1 VGPSK
6 AVRRKNAKNLRWRK
20 TAHCFDRQGVRTG
33 SYIGIIQE
41 KKKAVASTS
50 FNGFVRSKDYREDRM
65 RGFLVVLTTVAM
77 VIAGGVT
84 ARADDYVV
92 TIKDHRFTPAEIK
105 VPANQ
110 RVTITVINEDAT
122 AEEFESSVLKVEKVV
137 AGKSK
142 GTVRIGPL
150 KPGRYP
156 FIGEY
161 NEATAKGTVI
171 AE

>member
-1 VGPSK
+1 MRSFLIIFGIVG
-6 AVRRKNAKNLRWRK
+6 L
-20 TAHCFDRQGVRTG
+20 
-33 SYIGIIQE
+33 
-41 KKKAVASTS
+41 
-50 FNGFVRSKDYREDRM
+50 
-65 RGFLVVLTTVAM
+65 
-77 VIAGGVT
+77 VT
-84 ARADDYVV
+84 AGAAAALADDYVL
-92 TIKDHRFTPAEIK
+92 TIKDHRFAPTEIK

-110 RVTITVINEDAT
+110 RVMITVINDDAT
-122 AEEFESSVLKVEKVV
+122 PEEFDSGALKVEKVV

-156 FIGEY
+156 FVGEY

>member
-1 VGPSK
+1 M
-6 AVRRKNAKNLRWRK
+6 RKLF
-20 TAHCFDRQGVRTG
+20 TVLSTVVV
-33 SYIGIIQE
+33 
-41 KKKAVASTS
+41 VA
-50 FNGFVRSKDYREDRM
+50 
-65 RGFLVVLTTVAM
+65 
-77 VIAGGVT
+77 AGAAA

-110 RVTITVINEDAT
+110 RVIITVINEDAT
-122 AEEFESSVLKVEKVV
+122 AEEFDSGALKVEKVV

-161 NEATAKGTVI
+161 NEATAKGIVV

>member
-1 VGPSK
+1 MRNLFVVLGTVAVVVVGP
-6 AVRRKNAKNLRWRK
+6 A
-20 TAHCFDRQGVRTG
+20 
-33 SYIGIIQE
+33 I
-41 KKKAVASTS
+41 
-50 FNGFVRSKDYREDRM
+50 
-65 RGFLVVLTTVAM
+65 
-77 VIAGGVT
+77 

-92 TIKDHRFTPAEIK
+92 TIKDHRFTPVEIK

-110 RVTITVINEDAT
+110 RVVITVINDDAT
-122 AEEFESSVLKVEKVV
+122 AEEFDSGALKVEKVI

-161 NEATAKGTVI
+161 NEATAKGTVV

>member
-1 VGPSK
+1 
-6 AVRRKNAKNLRWRK
+6 
-20 TAHCFDRQGVRTG
+20 
-33 SYIGIIQE
+33 
-41 KKKAVASTS
+41 
-50 FNGFVRSKDYREDRM
+50 M
-65 RGFLVVLTTVAM
+65 RGFFVVLSTVTM
-77 VIAGGVT
+77 VIAGAAS
-84 ARADDYVV
+84 ARADDYVL
-92 TIKDHRFTPAEIK
+92 TIKEHRFTPAEIK

-122 AEEFESSVLKVEKVV
+122 AEEFDSGALKVEKVV